1 MLSGLSLL
9 LAVTTLAQDSVAR
22 APSTRRPRR
31 APIVTPAPMTIEPW
45 TTIAPM
51 MLDAIP
57 ALEAIPAIAPMTLV
71 IPDLQAAT
79 TALAVTAPH
88 LEMALTA
95 IAPLAVAAPDLEM
108 ALTAIA
114 PLTAG
119 ADFSDD
125 ESWDEIDVQEPGD
138 SLYRAA
144 RTALNNN
151 RYTEAAATFGR
162 VVSRYPSSARAPDAM
177 YYQAYALYRTGD
189 TKNLQTAVGV
199 LNQRRRSY
207 PNAGVRDA
215 NNLAARIDGELARRG
230 DNAAAERNQA
240 RADSARTR
248 GNARRERDR
257 DRDRDGDA
265 PPGCEGYGDD
275 DPRMIA
281 LSALQQMNG
290 ESAIPILRDVLKRR
304 DPCSEIMR
312 RKAVFIV
319 SQKRTDET
327 SRILLD
333 AVRQDPDQE
342 VREQAV
348 FWLSQ
353 VPGEETVAALD
364 SILQDPKTDPQIQE
378 KAIFALSQHRSPR
391 AAAILCSYSGR
402 RDRPAE
408 LREKSIFWLGQRRSA
423 DNQQCLRDLYKNLET
438 DDLKEKVIFSLSQM
452 GGADNYRWLMDIAL
466 DAKEN
471 IELRK
476 KALFWAGQ
484 GRNVD
489 IADLVR
495 LYDSMNDREMREQL
509 IFVYSQRREE
519 AASDKLC
526 QIGKTDPD
534 RELRKKAIFWL
545 GQSRS
550 QRAIQCL
557 QELINQ

>member
-1 MLSGLSLL
+1 MLSCLSLL
-9 LAVTTLAQDSVAR
+9 LAVTTLAQDSVAPKS
-22 APSTRRPRR
+22 PSRKPRR
-31 APIVTPAPMTIEPW
+31 APIVTVAPMTIAPMTIEPM
-45 TTIAPM
+45 TAIVPM
-51 MLDAIP
+51 MLDAMPVIEGIP
-57 ALEAIPAIAPMTLV
+57 ALEAIPTIAPMTIA

-79 TALAVTAPH
+79 AALTMAAPTI
-88 LEMALTA
+88 EMALTA
-95 IAPLAVAAPDLEM
+95 ITPFAF
-108 ALTAIA
+108 
-114 PLTAG
+114 G

-125 ESWDEIDVQEPGD
+125 ESWDEIDMQEPGD

-151 RYTEAAATFGR
+151 RYEEAAAAFGS

-177 YYQAYALYRTGD
+177 YYRAYALYRTGD

-207 PNAGVRDA
+207 PNAGQRDA

-240 RADSARTR
+240 RADSARQKGT
-248 GNARRERDR
+248 AKRDR
-257 DRDRDGDA
+257 NRDGEA
-265 PPGCEGYGDD
+265 PPGCDGYGDD

-281 LSALQQMNG
+281 LSALQQMNA
-290 ESAIPILRDVLKRR
+290 ESAVPILRDVLKRR

-353 VPGEETVAALD
+353 VPGEETVTALD

-378 KAIFALSQHRSPR
+378 KAVFALSQHRSPR
-391 AAAILCSYSGR
+391 AAAILCTYSGR
-402 RDRPAE
+402 RDRPAD
-408 LREKSIFWLGQRRSA
+408 LREKSIFWLGQRRS
-423 DNQQCLRDLYKNLET
+423 DENQRCLRDLYKKLEN

-452 GGADNYRWLMDIAL
+452 GGADNYRWMMDIAL
-466 DAKEN
+466 DPNEN

-484 GRNVD
+484 GRSVD
-489 IADLVR
+489 IEDLLR
-495 LYDSMNDREMREQL
+495 LYDSMKDREMREQL

-519 AASDKLC
+519 AAADKLC
-526 QIGKTDPD
+526 QIGKTDAD
-534 RELRKKAIFWL
+534 RELRKKAIFWV

-550 QRAIQCL
+550 PRAAQCL

>member
-1 MLSGLSLL
+1 MLVGLSLL

-22 APSTRRPRR
+22 APSARRQRR
-31 APIVTPAPMTIEPW
+31 APIVTQPW
-45 TTIAPM
+45 TAIAPM
-51 MLDAIP
+51 VLDAIPAIEGIP

-71 IPDLQAAT
+71 IPDVQAAT

-88 LEMALTA
+88 IEMALTA
-95 IAPLAVAAPDLEM
+95 IAPFTVG
-108 ALTAIA
+108 T
-114 PLTAG
+114 
-119 ADFSDD
+119 DFSDD

-151 RYTEAAATFGR
+151 RYTEAAATFAS
-162 VVSRYPSSARAPDAM
+162 VVSRYPRSARAPDAM

-207 PNAGVRDA
+207 PNAGMRDA

-240 RADSARTR
+240 RADSARQR
-248 GNARRERDR
+248 SSARRER

-353 VPGEETVAALD
+353 VPGEETVTALD

-408 LREKSIFWLGQRRSA
+408 LREKSIFWLGQRRSEE
-423 DNQQCLRDLYKNLET
+423 NQQCLRSLYTNLEN
-438 DDLKEKVIFSLSQM
+438 DELKEKVIFSVSQM

-466 DAKEN
+466 DPKEN

-484 GRNVD
+484 GRSVD
-489 IADLVR
+489 IEDLVR
-495 LYDSMNDREMREQL
+495 LYDSMKDREMREQL

-526 QIGKTDPD
+526 QIGKTDAD
-534 RELRKKAIFWL
+534 RELRKKAIFWV

-550 QRAIQCL
+550 PRAAQCL
-557 QELINQ
+557 QELINQP